1 VAPDD
6 LPRHHQLTGHVLG
19 EQVRWDETGQ
29 VLTGSFMDYAM
40 PRADDMPFFEIEIQ
54 GVPTSRNP
62 LGAKGAGEAGT
73 VGVVACLTSAV
84 LDALAPLG
92 ITDVPMP
99 VTPERLW
106 RAIKK
111 AKERNR

>member
-1 VAPDD
+1 
-6 LPRHHQLTGHVLG
+6 
-19 EQVRWDETGQ
+19 
-29 VLTGSFMDYAM
+29 MDYAM
-40 PRADDMPFFEIEIQ
+40 PRAGDMPFFEIETQ
-54 GVPTSRNP
+54 GVPTSCNP

-73 VGVVACLTSAV
+73 VGAVACLTNAV
-84 LDALAPLG
+84 LVALALLG
-92 ITDVPMP
+92 ITDVLVP